1 MINFKNINKLYWVN
15 HINNKVVKMS
25 KEKTKIVDSSKQE
38 QLTMI
43 DNIVI
48 GTSELGNKRIVL
60 TTMIINS
67 VKSGKVILK
76 YKDKIT
82 GLERTFK
89 GLNKITNADVR
100 GFVNCYKEWLGVD
113 ADPTWDSKTDTGK
126 ERLRILK
133 DSFWVA
139 LPMIKVGALQKNK
152 SGKEFTG
159 NKNSEVFVDG
169 EFAKNYSPNP
179 MHSKESDQV
188 TMKFSELKKASQ
200 NYLNDKSTDLSSDE
214 SASKDNSFV
223 TSIKKLTRT
232 INADCSELVLI
243 NQGKKNH
250 QAGTEQ
256 AIKHLELACTKWSIE
271 FNKVRQ
277 SNMTPE
283 QVARLSQKKV
293 SK

>member
-1 MINFKNINKLYWVN
+1 MIKFKNINKLYGFN
-15 HINNKVVKMS
+15 HINKKVVKMS

-67 VKSGKVILK
+67 VKSGKVVLK

-100 GFVNCYKEWLGVD
+100 GFVNCYKEWLGVETD
-113 ADPTWDSKTDTGK
+113 STWDSKTDTGK

-214 SASKDNSFV
+214 LASKDNSFV
-223 TSIKKLTRT
+223 SSIKKLTRT
-232 INADCSELVLI
+232 INASKDELVLKD
-243 NQGKKNH
+243 Q

-256 AIKHLELACTKWSIE
+256 AIKHLEIACVKWSTE
-271 FNKVRQ
+271 FNKVKQ

-283 QVARLSQKKV
+283 QVARLSQRK
-293 SK
+293 

>member
-1 MINFKNINKLYWVN
+1 MINFKNINKLYWIN
-15 HINNKVVKMS
+15 HINNKAVKMT

-67 VKSGKVILK
+67 VKSGKVVLK

-100 GFVNCYKEWLGVD
+100 GFVNCYKEWLGVETD
-113 ADPTWDSKTDTGK
+113 STWDSKTDTGK

-200 NYLNDKSTDLSSDE
+200 NYLNDKDTDLNSDE
-214 SASKDNSFV
+214 IASKDNSFV
-223 TSIKKLTRT
+223 SSIKKLTRT
-232 INADCSELVLI
+232 INASKDELVLKD
-243 NQGKKNH
+243 Q

-256 AIKHLELACTKWSIE
+256 AIKHLEIACVKWSTE
-271 FNKVRQ
+271 FNKVKQ

-283 QVARLSQKKV
+283 QVARLSQRK
-293 SK
+293 

>member
-1 MINFKNINKLYWVN
+1 
-15 HINNKVVKMS
+15 MS
-25 KEKTKIVDSSKQE
+25 KEKTNIVDNNKQE

-60 TTMIINS
+60 TKMIVNT
-67 VKSGKVILK
+67 VQSGKVVLK

-89 GLNKITNADVR
+89 NINKITNADVR
-100 GFVNCYKEWLGVD
+100 GFVNCYKTYLGVETN
-113 ADPTWDSKTDTGK
+113 PTWDNKTDTGK

-139 LPMIKVGALQKNK
+139 LPTIKNGCLQKNK

-169 EFAKNYSPNP
+169 EFAKKYSPNP
-179 MHSKESDQV
+179 LHSKESDQV

-214 SASKDNSFV
+214 NASKDNSFV
-223 TSIKKLTRT
+223 ASVKKLTRT
-232 INADCSELVLI
+232 INASKDDLVL
-243 NQGKKNH
+243 KKE

-256 AIKHLELACTKWSIE
+256 AIKQLELACVKWSAE
-271 FNKVRQ
+271 FNLVKQ
-277 SNMTPE
+277 SEMTPE
-283 QVARLSQKKV
+283 QVAKLKK
-293 SK
+293 SA

>member
-1 MINFKNINKLYWVN
+1 MSIPLKDKNNLKAKINFVGYSKNIKE
-15 HINNKVVKMS
+15 INMLKNTEKKVV
-25 KEKTKIVDSSKQE
+25 ESSKQE
-38 QLTMI
+38 QLTMV

-60 TTMIINS
+60 TKMIVNT
-67 VKSGKVILK
+67 VQSGKVILK

-82 GLERTFK
+82 SNERTFK
-89 GLNKITNADVR
+89 GINKITNADIR
-100 GFVNCYKEWLGVD
+100 GFVNCYKTWLGVET
-113 ADPTWDSKTDTGK
+113 DPTWDSKTDTGK

-139 LPMIKVGALQKNK
+139 LPMIKVNALQKNK

-200 NYLNDKSTDLSSDE
+200 NYLNDKTTDLNSDE
-214 SASKDNSFV
+214 TGSKDNSFV
-223 TSIKKLTRT
+223 SSIKKLTRT
-232 INADCSELVLI
+232 INANKNDLVLKD
-243 NQGKKNH
+243 Q

-256 AIKHLELACTKWSIE
+256 AIKHLEIACVQWSTE
-271 FNKVRQ
+271 FNKVKT
-277 SNMTPE
+277 SAMTPE
-283 QVARLSQKKV
+283 QAKRKAS
-293 SK
+293 

>member
-1 MINFKNINKLYWVN
+1 MIKFKNINKLYGFN
-15 HINNKVVKMS
+15 HINKKVVKMS

-100 GFVNCYKEWLGVD
+100 GFVNCYKEWLGVET
-113 ADPTWDSKTDTGK
+113 DPTWDSKTDTGK

-169 EFAKNYSPNP
+169 EFAKKYSPNP

-200 NYLNDKSTDLSSDE
+200 NYLNDKDTDLNSDE
-214 SASKDNSFV
+214 IASKDNSFV
-223 TSIKKLTRT
+223 SSIKKLTRT
-232 INADCSELVLI
+232 INASKDELVLKE
-243 NQGKKNH
+243 Q

-256 AIKHLELACTKWSIE
+256 AIKQLEIACTKWSIE
-271 FNKVRQ
+271 FNKVKQ

-283 QVARLSQKKV
+283 QVARLSQKK
-293 SK
+293 SA

>member
-1 MINFKNINKLYWVN
+1 MLKNINKQSNKGVN
-15 HINNKVVKMS
+15 MDKQ
-25 KEKTKIVDSSKQE
+25 KTKIVDSSKQE

-60 TTMIINS
+60 TKMIVNT
-67 VKSGKVILK
+67 VQSGKVILK

-100 GFVNCYKEWLGVD
+100 GFVNCYKTYLGVETN
-113 ADPTWDSKTDTGK
+113 PSWDNKTDTGK

-169 EFAKNYSPNP
+169 EFAKKYSPNP

-200 NYLNDKSTDLSSDE
+200 NYLNDKNTDLNSDE
-214 SASKDNSFV
+214 IASKDNSFV
-223 TSIKKLTRT
+223 SSIKKLTRT
-232 INADCSELVLI
+232 INADCGELVL
-243 NQGKKNH
+243 KSKDH

-256 AIKHLELACTKWSIE
+256 AIKHLEIACTKWSLE
-271 FNKVRQ
+271 FNKIRQ

-283 QVARLSQKKV
+283 QVARLKK
-293 SK
+293 

>member
-1 MINFKNINKLYWVN
+1 MINFKNINKLYGIN
-15 HINNKVVKMS
+15 HNNKVVKMV
-25 KEKTKIVDSSKQE
+25 KEKTNIVDNNKQE

-48 GTSELGNKRIVL
+48 GASELGNKRIVL
-60 TTMIINS
+60 TKMIVNS
-67 VKSGKVILK
+67 VQSGKVILK

-89 GLNKITNADVR
+89 GLNRITNSDVR
-100 GFVNCYKEWLGVD
+100 GFVNCYKEWLGVGGLKEWES
-113 ADPTWDSKTDTGK
+113 TTDTGK

-169 EFAKNYSPNP
+169 EFAKKYSPNP
-179 MHSKESDQV
+179 LHSKESDQV

-200 NYLNDKSTDLSSDE
+200 NYLNDKDTDLNSDE
-214 SASKDNSFV
+214 IASKDNSFV
-223 TSIKKLTRT
+223 SSIKKLTRT

-243 NQGKKNH
+243 NKGKKEH

-256 AIKHLELACTKWSIE
+256 AIKHLEIACTKWSLE
-271 FNKVRQ
+271 FNNIRQ

-283 QVARLSQKKV
+283 QVARLKK
-293 SK
+293 

>member
-1 MINFKNINKLYWVN
+1 MINFKNINKLYWIN
-15 HINNKVVKMS
+15 HINNKAVKMT

-67 VKSGKVILK
+67 VKSGKVVLK

-100 GFVNCYKEWLGVD
+100 GFVNCYKEWLGVET
-113 ADPTWDSKTDTGK
+113 DPTWDSKTDTGK

-169 EFAKNYSPNP
+169 EFAKKYSPNP

-200 NYLNDKSTDLSSDE
+200 NYLNDKDTDLNSDE
-214 SASKDNSFV
+214 IASKDNSFV
-223 TSIKKLTRT
+223 SSIKKLTRT
-232 INADCSELVLI
+232 INASKDELVLKE
-243 NQGKKNH
+243 Q

-256 AIKHLELACTKWSIE
+256 AIKQLEIACVKWSTE
-271 FNKVRQ
+271 FNKVKQ

-283 QVARLSQKKV
+283 QVARLSQKTA
-293 SK
+293 

>member
-1 MINFKNINKLYWVN
+1 MIKLKNINKLYGFN
-15 HINNKVVKMS
+15 HNNIKVVKMS
-25 KEKTKIVDSSKQE
+25 KEKTNIVDNNKQE

-60 TTMIINS
+60 TKMIVNT
-67 VKSGKVILK
+67 VQSGKVVLK

-89 GLNKITNADVR
+89 NINKITNADVR
-100 GFVNCYKEWLGVD
+100 GFVNCYKTYLGVET
-113 ADPTWDSKTDTGK
+113 DPTWDNKTDTGK

-139 LPMIKVGALQKNK
+139 LPTIKNGCLQKNK

-169 EFAKNYSPNP
+169 EFAKKYSPNP
-179 MHSKESDQV
+179 LHSKESDQV

-214 SASKDNSFV
+214 NASKDNSFV
-223 TSIKKLTRT
+223 ASVKKLTRT
-232 INADCSELVLI
+232 INASKDDLVL
-243 NQGKKNH
+243 KKE

-256 AIKHLELACTKWSIE
+256 AIKQLELACVKWSAE
-271 FNKVRQ
+271 FNLVKQ
-277 SNMTPE
+277 SEMTPE
-283 QVARLSQKKV
+283 QVAKLKK
-293 SK
+293 SA

>member
-1 MINFKNINKLYWVN
+1 
-15 HINNKVVKMS
+15 MS
-25 KEKTKIVDSSKQE
+25 KEKNKIVDSSKQE

-60 TTMIINS
+60 TKMIVNS
-67 VKSGKVILK
+67 VQSGKVILK

-100 GFVNCYKEWLGVD
+100 GFVGCYKTWLGVET
-113 ADPTWDSKTDTGK
+113 DPSWDNKTDTGK

-152 SGKEFTG
+152 AGKEFTG

-179 MHSKESDQV
+179 IHSKESDQV

-200 NYLNDKSTDLSSDE
+200 NYLNDKTTDLSSDE
-214 SASKDNSFV
+214 LASKDNSFV
-223 TSIKKLTRT
+223 ASIKKLTRT
-232 INADCSELVLI
+232 INADKNELVL
-243 NQGKKNH
+243 KAKDH

-256 AIKHLELACTKWSIE
+256 AIKHLELACVQWSSE

-283 QVARLSQKKV
+283 QVARLSQKK
-293 SK
+293 SA

>member
-1 MINFKNINKLYWVN
+1 MIKLKNINKLYGFN
-15 HINNKVVKMS
+15 HINIKVVKMV
-25 KEKTKIVDSSKQE
+25 KEKINTVDNNKQE

-60 TTMIINS
+60 TKMIVNT
-67 VKSGKVILK
+67 VQSGKVVLK

-89 GLNKITNADVR
+89 NINKITNADVR
-100 GFVNCYKEWLGVD
+100 GFVNCYKTYLGVET
-113 ADPTWDSKTDTGK
+113 DPTWDNKTDTGK

-139 LPMIKVGALQKNK
+139 LPTIKNGCLQKNK

-169 EFAKNYSPNP
+169 EFAKKYSPNP
-179 MHSKESDQV
+179 LHSKESDQV

-214 SASKDNSFV
+214 NASKDNSFV
-223 TSIKKLTRT
+223 TNVKKLTRS
-232 INADCSELVLI
+232 INASTSELVLNI
-243 NQGKKNH
+243 ANE

-256 AIKHLELACTKWSIE
+256 VIKQLEIACTKWSIE
-271 FNKVRQ
+271 FNKVKQ

-283 QVARLSQKKV
+283 QVARLKRA
-293 SK
+293 

>member
-1 MINFKNINKLYWVN
+1 MIKLKNINKLYGFN
-15 HINNKVVKMS
+15 HNNKKVVKMV
-25 KEKTKIVDSSKQE
+25 KEKTNIVDNNKQE

-60 TTMIINS
+60 TKMIVNT
-67 VKSGKVILK
+67 VQSGKVVLK

-89 GLNKITNADVR
+89 NINKITNADVR
-100 GFVNCYKEWLGVD
+100 GFVNCYKEYLGVET
-113 ADPTWDSKTDTGK
+113 DPTWDNKTDTGK

-139 LPMIKVGALQKNK
+139 LPTIKNGCLQKNK

-169 EFAKNYSPNP
+169 EFAKKYSPNP
-179 MHSKESDQV
+179 LHSKESDQV

-214 SASKDNSFV
+214 TASKDNSFV
-223 TSIKKLTRT
+223 ANVKKLTRS
-232 INADCSELVLI
+232 INASTSELVLNI
-243 NQGKKNH
+243 ANE

-256 AIKHLELACTKWSIE
+256 VIKQLEIACTKWSIE
-271 FNKVRQ
+271 FNKVKQ

-283 QVARLSQKKV
+283 QVARLKSA
-293 SK
+293 

>member
-1 MINFKNINKLYWVN
+1 MINFKNINKLYWIN
-15 HINNKVVKMS
+15 HINNKAVKMT

-67 VKSGKVILK
+67 VKSGKVVLK

-100 GFVNCYKEWLGVD
+100 GFVNCYKEWLGVETD
-113 ADPTWDSKTDTGK
+113 STWDSKTDTGK

-214 SASKDNSFV
+214 LASKDNSFV
-223 TSIKKLTRT
+223 SSIKKLTRT
-232 INADCSELVLI
+232 INASKDELVLKD
-243 NQGKKNH
+243 Q

-256 AIKHLELACTKWSIE
+256 AIKHLEIACVKWSTE
-271 FNKVRQ
+271 FNKVKQ

-283 QVARLSQKKV
+283 QVARLSQRK
-293 SK
+293 

>member
-1 MINFKNINKLYWVN
+1 MIKLKNINKLYGFN
-15 HINNKVVKMS
+15 HNNNKVVKMT
-25 KEKTKIVDSSKQE
+25 KEKTVDNNKQE

-60 TTMIINS
+60 TKMIVNT
-67 VKSGKVILK
+67 VQSGKVVLK

-89 GLNKITNADVR
+89 NINKITNADVR
-100 GFVNCYKEWLGVD
+100 GFVNCYKEYLGVET
-113 ADPTWDSKTDTGK
+113 DPTWDNKTDTGK

-139 LPMIKVGALQKNK
+139 LPTIKNGCLQKNK

-159 NKNSEVFVDG
+159 NKNSEVFIDG
-169 EFAKNYSPNP
+169 EFAKKYSPNP
-179 MHSKESDQV
+179 MHSKDVDQV
-188 TMKFSELKKASQ
+188 TMRFSELKKASQ

-214 SASKDNSFV
+214 IASKDNSFV
-223 TSIKKLTRT
+223 SSIKKLTRT
-232 INADCSELVLI
+232 INASTNELVLNI
-243 NQGKKNH
+243 ASE

-256 AIKHLELACTKWSIE
+256 VIKQLELACTKWSLE
-271 FNKVRQ
+271 FNKVKQ
-277 SNMTPE
+277 SNMTTE
-283 QVARLSQKKV
+283 QVARLKKTA
-293 SK
+293 

>member
-1 MINFKNINKLYWVN
+1 MINFININKLYWVN
-15 HINNKVVKMS
+15 HINIKVVKMS

-67 VKSGKVILK
+67 VKSGKVVLK

-100 GFVNCYKEWLGVD
+100 GFVNCYKEWLGVET
-113 ADPTWDSKTDTGK
+113 DPTWDSKTDTGK

-159 NKNSEVFVDG
+159 NKNSEVFIDG
-169 EFAKNYSPNP
+169 EFAKKYSPNP

-200 NYLNDKSTDLSSDE
+200 NYLNDKDTDLNSDE
-214 SASKDNSFV
+214 IASKDNSFV
-223 TSIKKLTRT
+223 SSIKKLTRT
-232 INADCSELVLI
+232 INASKDELVLKE
-243 NQGKKNH
+243 Q

-256 AIKHLELACTKWSIE
+256 AIKQLEIACVKWSTE
-271 FNKVRQ
+271 FNKVKQ

-283 QVARLSQKKV
+283 QVARLSQKKTA
-293 SK
+293 

>member
-1 MINFKNINKLYWVN
+1 MIKFKNINKLYGFN
-15 HINNKVVKMS
+15 HINKKVVKMS

-100 GFVNCYKEWLGVD
+100 GFVNCYKEWLGVET
-113 ADPTWDSKTDTGK
+113 DPTWDSKTDTGK

-169 EFAKNYSPNP
+169 EFAKKYSPNP

-200 NYLNDKSTDLSSDE
+200 NYLNDKDTDLNSDE
-214 SASKDNSFV
+214 IASKDNSFV
-223 TSIKKLTRT
+223 SSIKKLTRT
-232 INADCSELVLI
+232 INASKDELVLKD
-243 NQGKKNH
+243 Q

-256 AIKHLELACTKWSIE
+256 AIKHLETACVNWTIE

-283 QVARLSQKKV
+283 QVARLSQKKTA
-293 SK
+293 

>member
-1 MINFKNINKLYWVN
+1 MLKNINKQSNKGVN
-15 HINNKVVKMS
+15 MDKQ
-25 KEKTKIVDSSKQE
+25 KTKIVDNNKQE

-60 TTMIINS
+60 TKMIVNT
-67 VKSGKVILK
+67 VQSGKVILK

-100 GFVNCYKEWLGVD
+100 GFVNCYKTYLGVETN
-113 ADPTWDSKTDTGK
+113 PSWDNKTDTGK

-169 EFAKNYSPNP
+169 EFAKKYSPNP

-200 NYLNDKSTDLSSDE
+200 NYLNDKNTDLNSDE
-214 SASKDNSFV
+214 IASKDNSFV
-223 TSIKKLTRT
+223 SSIKKLTRT
-232 INADCSELVLI
+232 INADCGELVL
-243 NQGKKNH
+243 KSKDH

-256 AIKHLELACTKWSIE
+256 AIKHLEIACTKWSLE
-271 FNKVRQ
+271 FNKIRQ

-283 QVARLSQKKV
+283 QVARLKK
-293 SK
+293 

>member
-1 MINFKNINKLYWVN
+1 MIKLKNINKLYGFN
-15 HINNKVVKMS
+15 HINKKVVNMS
-25 KEKTKIVDSSKQE
+25 KQKTKIVDSSKQE

-60 TTMIINS
+60 TKMIVNS
-67 VKSGKVILK
+67 VQSGKVILK

-89 GLNKITNADVR
+89 GINKITNADIR
-100 GFVNCYKEWLGVD
+100 GFVNCYKEWLGVET
-113 ADPTWDSKTDTGK
+113 DPTWDNKTDTGK

-139 LPMIKVGALQKNK
+139 LPMIKNNALQKNK

-179 MHSKESDQV
+179 LHSKESDQV

-200 NYLNDKSTDLSSDE
+200 NYLNDKTTDLNSDE
-214 SASKDNSFV
+214 IASKDNSFV
-223 TSIKKLTRT
+223 SSIKKLTRT
-232 INADCSELVLI
+232 INASRDELVLKE
-243 NQGKKNH
+243 Q

-256 AIKHLELACTKWSIE
+256 AIKHLETACVNWTIE

-283 QVARLSQKKV
+283 QVARLSQKTA
-293 SK
+293 